1 MFCQSFVGWMAPHIK
16 SIQSLPTEKQLQS
29 AVCIIWCL
37 SRLAIRFD
45 NAMIK
50 DVSPIVLKLLCA
62 QQPNPQEVCQ
72 WVEYD
77 RLGRFLADK
86 KHRYT

>member
-1 MFCQSFVGWMAPHIK
+1 MAPLIK

-37 SRLAIRFD
+37 SRLEISFD
-45 NAMIK
+45 NATIK

-62 QQPNPQEVCQ
+62 QQPTPQDVCQ
-72 WVEYD
+72 WMEYNL
-77 RLGRFLADK
+77 LGHFLADEK
-86 KHRYT
+86 LRYT